1 MYTRQERKSSETI
14 LQDNGWITV
23 SLNRFIDWRA
33 KRIDDPLKRLRY
45 LRSATS
51 TSMPARRF
59 AHSFRLR
66 RIHLLAAG
74 SLLAFLVISAY
85 TISKRDTPIILPV
98 PQFGAGGARVFPNV
112 WLVDRTEKFEM
123 YSNGLRIENS
133 YAVSNEPRG
142 SYPVFGRRH
151 VEASPLEWRSNPAG
165 IVYHTTESNDVP
177 FEPEEAGKL
186 QRVGA
191 NVLDRTRQYRSYHFV
206 IDRFGRVF
214 RIVKETDAANHAG
227 WSLWGDDRVA
237 YINLNSSFLGVA
249 FETQT
254 QQGELPSANAAQIHS
269 ARVLTE
275 MLRSKYHIPASNCVT
290 HAQVSVNPDNYLV
303 GYHTDW
309 ASNFPFSELGLDDNY
324 LEPPASIDTFGF
336 SYDSTF
342 INATGTRIWQGLI
355 LAEEQV
361 RAQAL
366 SQGLSVGKYRKV
378 LHQKYKEILAA
389 VKTNSAVKE
398 KRNAT

>member
-1 MYTRQERKSSETI
+1 MI
-14 LQDNGWITV
+14 DP
-23 SLNRFIDWRA
+23 LNRLRFLRQATRA
-33 KRIDDPLKRLRY
+33 
-45 LRSATS
+45 
-51 TSMPARRF
+51 SMPAQRF
-59 AHSFRLR
+59 ASSFRLKQ
-66 RIHLLAAG
+66 IHLLAAG
-74 SLLAFLVISAY
+74 SLLVFLLISAY
-85 TISKRDTPIILPV
+85 TISKKDTPVILPV

-112 WLVDRTEKFEM
+112 WLVDRNAQFEL

-142 SYPVFGRRH
+142 SYPVFARRH
-151 VEASPLEWRSNPAG
+151 VEAAPIAWRSEPAG

-177 FEPEEAGKL
+177 FEPEEARKL

-191 NVLDRTRQYRSYHFV
+191 NVLDWTRQNRSYHFV

-214 RIVKETDAANHAG
+214 RVVRETDAANHAG
-227 WSLWGDDRVA
+227 LSVWGDDRSA
-237 YINLNSSFLGVA
+237 YINLNSSFFGVA

-254 QQGELPSANAAQIHS
+254 QQGELPSANSAQIHS

-275 MLRSKYHIPASNCVT
+275 MLRSKYHISASNCVT
-290 HAQVSVNPDNYLV
+290 HAQVSVNPYNYLV

-336 SYDSTF
+336 SYDSTY

-361 RAQAL
+361 RSQAL
-366 SQGLSVGKYRKV
+366 GQGLTVSQYRRI

-389 VKTNSAVKE
+389 VKTSAAVKE
-398 KRNAT
+398 KNNAS